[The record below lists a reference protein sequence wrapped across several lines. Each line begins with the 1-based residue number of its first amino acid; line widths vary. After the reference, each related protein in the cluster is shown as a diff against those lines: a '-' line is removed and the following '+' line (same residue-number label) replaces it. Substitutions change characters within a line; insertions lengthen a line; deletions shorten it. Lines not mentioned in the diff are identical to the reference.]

1 MDSVSILVSDIILT
15 LNIEWNTVV
24 ALVCRLSE
32 TKMVILHA
40 LLGDPLFLYF
50 FVRFFSN
57 CLDVYSMFW

>member
-40 LLGDPLFLYF
+40 LLGDLLYF

>member
-1 MDSVSILVSDIILT
+1 MDSVSILASDIILT

-40 LLGDPLFLYF
+40 LLGDPEELAFLVLFCSVF
-50 FVRFFSN
+50 Q
-57 CLDVYSMFW
+57 